1 MIRTMNKFYFTVA
14 LILSI
19 SFSFA
24 APINKSIKTGYWNQ
38 ATTWSLNR
46 VPQAGDTIFIVAG
59 NTVTI
64 NTDEILSAPSF
75 LKIYGK
81 LYFENQNSTLSLVDN
96 SFVWV
101 FSGGMI
107 QGNSSSQK
115 LRINSTAVYSGGQ
128 DPVYGPMMAS
138 SASGGFAAM
147 VNSAPVVL
155 PVKFV
160 GFTVSLKNNN
170 ALIQWSTAEEKTAAR
185 FDVERSADGNN
196 WTTIASITATVNTS
210 STSLYSYTDNGLTSA
225 AAYYRVKEVDAK
237 GAALY
242 SNTALLKTNVAMSNE
257 VKIASVSNRLLLNFP
272 TQVSG
277 NVVVRIMSMS
287 GQVIDQQQLSDP
299 AGQVVMNTRFS
310 GNYIISISNG
320 RNINK
325 ATQVIL

>member
-81 LYFENQNSTLSLVDN
+81 LYFESQNSTLSLVDN

-170 ALIQWSTAEEKTAAR
+170 ALIQWSMAEDKTAAR
-185 FDVERSADGNN
+185 FDIERSVDGNN
-196 WTTIASITATVNTS
+196 WTTIASIAATGNTS

-225 AAYYRVKEVDAK
+225 AAYYRIKEVDAH
-237 GAALY
+237 GAAMY
-242 SNTALLKTNVAMSNE
+242 STTTQVKSEVVINNE

-287 GQVIDQQQLSDP
+287 GQVIDQQQLSNP